1 MMMFRIK
8 RIGLSLLIASL
19 IAGNGALAEEETSDA
34 GKQAASIYSM
44 RCAACHGQS
53 GKGDGNLAAALNPK
67 PRDLTTA
74 KWQDSVTDEY
84 IEKIILSGGSA
95 VGKSMMMPGNPD
107 LASKPEVVG
116 QLRAIVR
123 GMRAD

>member
-1 MMMFRIK
+1 M
-8 RIGLSLLIASL
+8 
-19 IAGNGALAEEETSDA
+19 
-34 GKQAASIYSM
+34 
-44 RCAACHGQS
+44 
-53 GKGDGNLAAALNPK
+53 NPK
-67 PRDLTTA
+67 PRDLATA
-74 KWQDSVTDEY
+74 VSQDSVTDEY

-107 LASKPEVVG
+107 LESKPEIVR